1 MMAEEAKQLSSRAQE
16 LLVGTEVTADLLP
29 YVGYNSG
36 GETIHDAAARL

>member
-1 MMAEEAKQLSSRAQE
+1 MMAEEAKQLSPRAQK
-16 LLVGTEVTADLLP
+16 LLIGTELSVDELP